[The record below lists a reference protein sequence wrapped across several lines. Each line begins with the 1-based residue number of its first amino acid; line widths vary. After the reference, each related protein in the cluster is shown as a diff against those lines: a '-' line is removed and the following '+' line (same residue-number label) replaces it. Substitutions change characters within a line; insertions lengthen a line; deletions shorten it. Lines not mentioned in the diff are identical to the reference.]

1 MGKKNKAPNNFP
13 LSFMGKRNRQFKDSA
28 FLNSEIFL
36 FYFQRLMDI
45 ALSVFDYENIPDTID
60 TGYLEYLLMNR
71 GAAVITVDKVVSEYI
86 VLELAETVEYNYAHK
101 PSKFRGISPTTGYT
115 SELLDKN
122 NAVVVYN
129 NLSMCPS
136 YPDLMEFA
144 RRLYVLQSTVD
155 INANAQKTPVL
166 VRATESQRLTMLNLY
181 QQYDGNQPF
190 IFADK
195 SLDTNALTVL
205 STQSP
210 FNADKLDELKNKVWN
225 EALTYLGV
233 SNVAIN
239 KKERLITD
247 EVTRS
252 QGGVIASRF
261 SRLQSRKT
269 AFDQF
274 NKIFGENV
282 KVNFREDLNERGGD
296 VQNLEEKEVIDVE

>member
-1 MGKKNKAPNNFP
+1 MAKKNKAPNNFP

-28 FLNSEIFL
+28 FLNNEIFL

-45 ALSVFDYENIPDTID
+45 ALSVFDYENIPDSID
-60 TGYLEYLLMNR
+60 MGYLEYLLMNR
-71 GAAVITVDKVVSEYI
+71 GAAVITSDKVVGEYI
-86 VLELAETVEYNYAHK
+86 VLELSEIVEYNYAHK
-101 PSKFRGISPTTGYT
+101 PAKFRGISPTIGYT
-115 SELLDKN
+115 SELLDKQ

-129 NLSMCPS
+129 NLSMYPS
-136 YPDLMEFA
+136 YPDLLEFA
-144 RRLYVLQSTVD
+144 RRLYVLQTTVD

-205 STQSP
+205 NTQAP

-261 SRLQSRKT
+261 SRLQARRT

-296 VQNLEEKEVIDVE
+296 VQNIEEKEVVDVE